1 MSSLASHSLHVAV
14 ELTGSGHHP
23 AAEGAPGN
31 LPIIGG
37 DYWVDLT
44 ESDRA
49 LDLASFPTNVVRI
62 RAADLRE
69 AQLERARIRAAVAEE
84 GRDPDSVAVLVD
96 LEILIAPEARS
107 ARKELA
113 QLDSALT
120 APRVPVSLHYVG
132 TPSGLGSL
140 IADIRA
146 AEVAD
151 GVTLLPSHCPAHSN
165 IWWTA
170 PFRGSRIAD
179 LSHRPPQSTKCSV
192 VSDCRPVS
200 ARSRPDHRSHLRT
213 GGTATVIRL
222 HRPPVPEAPSTVP

>member
-37 DYWVDLT
+37 DYWVDLN
-44 ESDRA
+44 EGEKA

-120 APRVPVSLHYVG
+120 SPRVPVSLHYVG

-151 GVTLLPSHCPAHSN
+151 GVTLLPLALPRTLEHLLDSTIP
-165 IWWTA
+165 WLQD
-170 PFRGSRIAD
+170 RG
-179 LSHRPPQSTKCSV
+179 L
-192 VSDCRPVS
+192 
-200 ARSRPDHRSHLRT
+200 
-213 GGTATVIRL
+213 GT
-222 HRPPVPEAPSTVP
+222 PSTAVDEVLGRFGLPPRQRTLAS

>member
-1 MSSLASHSLHVAV
+1 MSSRASHSLHVAV

-44 ESDRA
+44 EGEKP

-146 AEVAD
+146 CRGRRRRYVAASRIA
-151 GVTLLPSHCPAHSN
+151 SHARASGGQHHSVASGSR
-165 IWWTA
+165 TCHTVHRSR
-170 PFRGSRIAD
+170 RGSRAF
-179 LSHRPPQSTKCSV
+179 R
-192 VSDCRPVS
+192 
-200 ARSRPDHRSHLRT
+200 
-213 GGTATVIRL
+213 TAT
-222 HRPPVPEAPSTVP
+222 PSAHARVLIVTDCI

>member
-37 DYWVDLT
+37 AYWVDLPAG
-44 ESDRA
+44 EKA

-69 AQLERARIRAAVAEE
+69 AQLERARIRAA
-84 GRDPDSVAVLVD
+84 DSVAVLVD

-120 APRVPVSLHYVG
+120 SPRVPVSLHYVG

-151 GVTLLPSHCPAHSN
+151 GVTLLPLALPRTLEHLVDSTIP
-165 IWWTA
+165 WLQD
-170 PFRGSRIAD
+170 RG
-179 LSHRPPQSTKCSV
+179 LVT
-192 VSDCRPVS
+192 
-200 ARSRPDHRSHLRT
+200 
-213 GGTATVIRL
+213 
-222 HRPPVPEAPSTVP
+222 PSTAVDEVLGRFGLPPRQRTLAS

>member
-44 ESDRA
+44 EGEKA
-49 LDLASFPTNVVRI
+49 LDLASFPTKVVRI

-120 APRVPVSLHYVG
+120 SPRVPVSLHYVG

-151 GVTLLPSHCPAHSN
+151 GVTLLPLALPRTLEHLVDSTIPRLQD
-165 IWWTA
+165 
-170 PFRGSRIAD
+170 RG
-179 LSHRPPQSTKCSV
+179 LVT
-192 VSDCRPVS
+192 
-200 ARSRPDHRSHLRT
+200 
-213 GGTATVIRL
+213 
-222 HRPPVPEAPSTVP
+222 PSTAVDEVLGRFGLPPRQRTLAS

>member
-44 ESDRA
+44 EGEKA

-96 LEILIAPEARS
+96 LEVLIAPEARS

-120 APRVPVSLHYVG
+120 SPRVPVSLHYVG

-146 AEVAD
+146 AERYVAASRIA
-151 GVTLLPSHCPAHSN
+151 SHARASGGQHHSVASGSR
-165 IWWTA
+165 TCHTVHRSR
-170 PFRGSRIAD
+170 RGSRAF
-179 LSHRPPQSTKCSV
+179 
-192 VSDCRPVS
+192 
-200 ARSRPDHRSHLRT
+200 RT
-213 GGTATVIRL
+213 A
-222 HRPPVPEAPSTVP
+222 APSAHACVLIVTDCICVQVEQRR

>member
-1 MSSLASHSLHVAV
+1 MSSRASHSLHVAV

-44 ESDRA
+44 EGEKA

-107 ARKELA
+107 ARKTCTVG
-113 QLDSALT
+113 Q
-120 APRVPVSLHYVG
+120 RVDGAAGSRFASLRRNAFRSRQFDRRYPSCRGRRRRYVAASRIASHARA
-132 TPSGLGSL
+132 SGGQHHSVASGS
-140 IADIRA
+140 RTCHT
-146 AEVAD
+146 VHR
-151 GVTLLPSHCPAHSN
+151 SR
-165 IWWTA
+165 
-170 PFRGSRIAD
+170 RGSRAF
-179 LSHRPPQSTKCSV
+179 
-192 VSDCRPVS
+192 
-200 ARSRPDHRSHLRT
+200 RT
-213 GGTATVIRL
+213 A
-222 HRPPVPEAPSTVP
+222 APSAHACVLIVTDCICVQVEQRR

>member
-44 ESDRA
+44 EGEKA

-120 APRVPVSLHYVG
+120 SP
-132 TPSGLGSL
+132 
-140 IADIRA
+140 
-146 AEVAD
+146 
-151 GVTLLPSHCPAHSN
+151 
-165 IWWTA
+165 
-170 PFRGSRIAD
+170 RGSRFAS
-179 LSHRPPQSTKCSV
+179 LR
-192 VSDCRPVS
+192 RN
-200 ARSRPDHRSHLRT
+200 AFRSRQFDRRYPSCRGRRRRYVAASRIASHARASGGQHHSVASGSRTCHTVHRSRRGSRAFRT
-213 GGTATVIRL
+213 A
-222 HRPPVPEAPSTVP
+222 APSAHACVLIVTDCICVQVEQRR